1 MIWAIIVGVIVL
13 AALGVFAWRWRHPE
27 KAPNRITPRARRI
40 LFPFVGDTVSKSA
53 LDAALR
59 IARAESATLVPAY
72 IATVP
77 LQLNL
82 DAPIPASCN
91 VAMPLLEVIEQR
103 AARLGVPVDSR
114 IETGRT
120 ARHALRRLI
129 DHEKFD
135 RLVLPASETRSG
147 FSTEDVAWL
156 LDNVDGEI
164 LVLRPA
170 GSEHLGSRRP
180 RRARRARQPSSGA
193 LPPSQTNGGSSSRA
207 AITGGTGEPL

>member
-1 MIWAIIVGVIVL
+1 MIWEIVAAVLVLEAIAVL
-13 AALGVFAWRWRHPE
+13 VSRWRNPE
-27 KAPNRITPRARRI
+27 KTPHRITPSANRI
-40 LFPFVGDTVSKSA
+40 LFPFVGDKVSKSV

-82 DAPIPASCN
+82 DVPIPAACE
-91 VAMPLLEVIEQR
+91 VAMPLLDVIEQR

-120 ARHALRRLI
+120 PRHALRRLV

-135 RLVLPASETRSG
+135 RLVMPASESRAG
-147 FSTEDVAWL
+147 FSADDIAWL
-156 LDNVDGEI
+156 LDKVEGEI

-170 GSEHLGSRRP
+170 GSEHLRRTPARLRRP
-180 RRARRARQPSSGA
+180 NGRAPSAIGGVET
-193 LPPSQTNGGSSSRA
+193 PSR
-207 AITGGTGEPL
+207 